1 MYQRPKEDGQTQYFP
16 ISDYSVTICQ
26 YIAQDHDTRRAVIAL
41 AELLGLEHRVTG
53 EVVAVLVLT
62 QEALDSL
69 CKAVPAPVTVLA
81 VKD

>member
-1 MYQRPKEDGQTQYFP
+1 MTGT
-16 ISDYSVTICQ
+16 VCQ

-53 EVVAVLVLT
+53 ELVAVLVPT

-69 CKAVPAPVTVLA
+69 CRAVPAPSA
-81 VKD
+81 VVPA